1 MISLGRLSNRN
12 YGCRQRPIYL
22 IFSQFSIGPILLPK
36 CVCLRGSA
44 SDPTG
49 GLPAPPAGKRWVS
62 PLQRAPQNCGPQG
75 PETPQSATGSHGL
88 RRPSRDPMTRVIGTT
103 GRGGTAAVRCQEYDM
118 LLTVQTFTNCWDPI
132 QVLTTRLVGCVELCI
147 CFELPSPSLCME
159 TESTSQQD
167 HITVIH
173 KRS

>member
-1 MISLGRLSNRN
+1 MISLGRLSDRN
-12 YGCRQRPIYL
+12 YGCRQRPRYL

-75 PETPQSATGSHGL
+75 PETPRSATAKEFKTLVQDRQNALHGGNTETYKRLRNKINRQRSRLRASFYQSKIDKIAKATQGSGG
-88 RRPSRDPMTRVIGTT
+88 RQSR
-103 GRGGTAAVRCQEYDM
+103 
-118 LLTVQTFTNCWDPI
+118 
-132 QVLTTRLVGCVELCI
+132 
-147 CFELPSPSLCME
+147 
-159 TESTSQQD
+159 
-167 HITVIH
+167 
-173 KRS
+173 

>member
-1 MISLGRLSNRN
+1 MISLGRLSDRN
-12 YGCRQRPIYL
+12 YGCRQRPRYL

-75 PETPQSATGSHGL
+75 PETPRSATVWGDRLGAL
-88 RRPSRDPMTRVIGTT
+88 WGDRLGALWGDRLGALWGDRLGALWGDRLGALWGITT
-103 GRGGTAAVRCQEYDM
+103 KRQ
-118 LLTVQTFTNCWDPI
+118 
-132 QVLTTRLVGCVELCI
+132 GCKSKALYI
-147 CFELPSPSLCME
+147 C
-159 TESTSQQD
+159 
-167 HITVIH
+167 
-173 KRS
+173 KKK